1 MSTELQVIS
10 QAQDYQLADG
20 DTPVV
25 GIVVSDWNPQITGT
39 LRAAAVEQLKHVGL
53 SEEDIKILEVPGS
66 WELPFGVKK
75 IQMLHSDLTA
85 IIAIGSVIKGDTRH
99 DEYINSAVTSALMQ
113 ISLVGNTPVI
123 LGLLTTEDEQQARD
137 RAGGSHGN
145 KGYEWALS
153 ALKMSQLKSQSSK
166 KRIGF

>member
-1 MSTELQVIS
+1 MSTQLQVLNKV
-10 QAQDYQLADG
+10 QAYKLDG
-20 DTPVV
+20 DQRPIV
-25 GIVVSDWNPQITGT
+25 GIVLSEWNEHITGP
-39 LRAAAVEQLKHVGL
+39 LHDAAVEQLKHVGL
-53 SEEDIKILEVPGS
+53 SDDEIKVLKVPGS

-99 DEYINSAVTSALMQ
+99 DEYINRAVSSALMQ
-113 ISLVGNTPVI
+113 LSLIGHTPVI
-123 LGLLTTEDEQQARD
+123 LGLLTTEDEEQAKD
-137 RAGGSHGN
+137 RAGGTHGN

-166 KRIGF
+166 KKIGF